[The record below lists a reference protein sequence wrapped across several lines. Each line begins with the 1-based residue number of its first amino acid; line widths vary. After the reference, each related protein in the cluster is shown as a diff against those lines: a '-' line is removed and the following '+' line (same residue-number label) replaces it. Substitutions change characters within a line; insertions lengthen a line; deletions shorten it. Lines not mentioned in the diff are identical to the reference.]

1 MASVPRWRILAC
13 SNAPVGGG
21 AGLEVFSA
29 VLDLAN
35 PETQA
40 SNVQVSTLFN
50 PSLAEFRDAV
60 LASRPNLIYCCGSA
74 SQQDD
79 TPTGTVGAFHF
90 RDGLEFGESGLLTA
104 LAEAQVEVVYVDAAV
119 SPHFGPSLHLRGI
132 PHVVVWPADT
142 PIPAAV
148 ASYFTAAF
156 LAFLINS
163 GASPPEAFATASHGA
178 QAHCCCSSNSSNHNG
193 GNNSG
198 SPSIVAATRGTGV
211 GNNSPPLPAFVSAER
226 PGLPD
231 SSSIPTFSIP
241 GQQLDPL
248 RLPSYPGWSDVRL
261 LAPRAELRLLLV
273 GPSALIDSTRLSF
286 LGEALR
292 ALLVMEV
299 RGLKLVSRTPLAKLP
314 RTLPGGCQAVRCQ
327 YMTCSG
333 AKGSVVL
340 GAPPSVLEQ
349 DGLVQHAL
357 RMTLVTDS
365 VSLQFRLPPPGLSLP
380 APRSSKAV
388 AGGLPVVDTVAVT
401 SVWAVEVLR
410 SLCREHRYRSL
421 AALGVAAAGN
431 LADGAYT
438 AADIRRFEVL
448 VPGGW
453 AAAAP
458 SRPPIA
464 MTASGPAPGALSGA
478 TAEALPSPAAPPP
491 QGGGEPLDLTTAAAS
506 GGAYFGNDALMG
518 YALNGHLQLLGGT
531 AAAGATT
538 GDGTATAAAAASPD
552 SPDGGASAAGR
563 EELMGLGPA
572 ASDAAGL
579 ALDDLTDGNGFV
591 SATDLGVRGPG
602 RPAGPLSD
610 KRPNL
615 TGDLPGYTCRR
626 PPLSSCTEA
635 QFYDDLV
642 EFLTLLRGKP
652 IDRARFPEAVLNGVS
667 LDLFSLYREV
677 VTRGGFRVG
686 NGINWKGQVF
696 PRMRNWTETNKQTGV
711 GNALKRHYQNY
722 LWEYE
727 VAHPEDVT
735 LDRCVLCNGGDTVSS
750 DWVCCDAC
758 ENWAHFSCDKRPG
771 IGTFKDFAQG
781 QGRVYVC
788 PSCSREQEAGEAV
801 KRQRTA

>member
-1 MASVPRWRILAC
+1 MASVPSWRIVAC
-13 SNAPVGGG
+13 YGAPVGEGT
-21 AGLEVFSA
+21 GLGVFS
-29 VLDLAN
+29 VLLDLAT
-35 PETQA
+35 PETQP
-40 SNVQVSTLFN
+40 SNVQVSALFN
-50 PSLAEFRDAV
+50 PSLEEFREAV
-60 LASRPNLIYCCGSA
+60 LASRPNLIYCCGSP
-74 SQQDD
+74 SHHDNK
-79 TPTGTVGAFHF
+79 PTGTVGAFHF
-90 RDGLEFGESGLLTA
+90 RDGVESGESGLLTA
-104 LAEAQVEVVYVDAAV
+104 LEEAQAEVVYVDAAV
-119 SPHFGPSLHLRGI
+119 SPHFGPSLHLRGT
-132 PHVVVWPADT
+132 PHVVVWPADS

-178 QAHCCCSSNSSNHNG
+178 QAHCCCSSSS
-193 GNNSG
+193 SICS
-198 SPSIVAATRGTGV
+198 SPSIVSATNGTGA
-211 GNNSPPLPAFVSAER
+211 GNSSPPLPAFVSAER

-231 SSSIPTFSIP
+231 SSSIPALVVP
-241 GQQLDPL
+241 GLQLDPL
-248 RLPSYPGWSDVRL
+248 RLLSYPGWSDVRL

-273 GPSALIDSTRLSF
+273 GPAALIDSSRLSF

-299 RGLKLVSRTPLAKLP
+299 RGLKLVSRAPLEKLP

-327 YMTCSG
+327 YLTCSG

-340 GAPPSVLEQ
+340 GAPPSVLEH

-410 SLCREHRYRSL
+410 SVCREHRYHSL
-421 AALGVAAAGN
+421 AALGVAAVGN
-431 LADGAYT
+431 VADGAYT
-438 AADIRRFEVL
+438 AADVRRFDVL
-448 VPGGW
+448 VAGSW
-453 AAAAP
+453 ASP
-458 SRPPIA
+458 PPPRPPIA
-464 MTASGPAPGALSGA
+464 MTASGPAPGPLSVA
-478 TAEALPSPAAPPP
+478 TGEALPSPAAPPP
-491 QGGGEPLDLTTAAAS
+491 QGGSESLDLTAAAAS
-506 GGAYFGNDALMG
+506 GSAYFGNDALMG
-518 YALNGHLQLLGGT
+518 YALNGHLQLLAGGG
-531 AAAGATT
+531 AAAATT
-538 GDGTATAAAAASPD
+538 AGDGTATATAAASPD
-552 SPDGGASAAGR
+552 SPDGGAGGADR
-563 EELMGLGPA
+563 EELMGPA

-579 ALDDLTDGNGFV
+579 TLDDLTDGTGFV
-591 SATDLGVRGPG
+591 SATDPGVRGPG

-642 EFLTLLRGKP
+642 DFLTLLRGKP

-771 IGTFKDFAQG
+771 IGAFKDYAQG

-788 PSCSREQEAGEAV
+788 PSCSREHEAGEAV